1 MGRRG
6 NRSSTF
12 NKGPRPGI
20 FKPSQAPKPVPRQQP
35 SPPTNSMGSAV
46 MSGVGVGMGAAAGS
60 AAFNTMANAMS
71 SSETQTQQTPQ
82 VQQSNDTKKE
92 YCSLIQKQFYECL
105 GRDMGNSCHDL
116 QYLLVKGNCV
126 E

>member
-1 MGRRG
+1 MGRKG

-20 FKPSQAPKPVPRQQP
+20 FKQPEAPKPVPKQ
-35 SPPTNSMGSAV
+35 SGNSMGSAV

-71 SSETQTQQTPQ
+71 SSEQQAQQPQ
-82 VQQSNDTKKE
+82 QAVDTKKE
-92 YCSLIQKQFYECL
+92 YCNLIQKQFYECL
-105 GRDMGNSCHDL
+105 GRDLGNSCHDL
-116 QYLLVKGNCV
+116 QYLLVKGNCID
-126 E
+126 

>member
-1 MGRRG
+1 MGRKG
-6 NRSSTF
+6 NRPSSF
-12 NKGPRPGI
+12 KGPRPGI
-20 FKPSQAPKPVPRQQP
+20 FKQPEAPKPVPKQS
-35 SPPTNSMGSAV
+35 SPAGNSMGSAV

-92 YCSLIQKQFYECL
+92 YCNLIQKQFYECL
-105 GRDMGNSCHDL
+105 GRDLGNSCHDL
-116 QYLLVKGNCV
+116 QYLLVKGNCID
-126 E
+126 